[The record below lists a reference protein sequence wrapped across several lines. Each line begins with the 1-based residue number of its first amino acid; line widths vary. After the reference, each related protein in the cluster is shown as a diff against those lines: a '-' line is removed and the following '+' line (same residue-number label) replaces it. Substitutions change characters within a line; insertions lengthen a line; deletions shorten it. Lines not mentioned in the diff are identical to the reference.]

1 MSPPPKQS
9 SPSELKQRILWCLHK
24 LSDRDTHAIAA
35 AELDSIARSLTP
47 DTLPVFISSVSDV
60 RPSDKTPVRKHSLR
74 LLSTLPSHL
83 PLHPHHLPR
92 VLSAVLR
99 RLRDPDSSVRSAC
112 VDAVRSVSPSA
123 PFHSLFKPLSEA
135 VATEQDAGAQ
145 AGAAL
150 CLAAA
155 IEASGD
161 ADGAQLRRLLPRLL
175 KLLRNDAFKAKPALI
190 ELIGCVAVNG
200 GAGAAAGV
208 GALVEC
214 LVESLRSDYWAARK
228 AAAEA
233 LSRLALSEERDLLA
247 QFKSSCLAS
256 IESRRFDKVKIVR
269 DTMNQLIGDWK
280 SIPCGIGEGGDASPL
295 PVHSLSKLSSRGSDN
310 FSDGR
315 SSASSISSS
324 TVRSESPLSKK
335 SGSPISRSPPST
347 TGPAKVANGRRSPP
361 GSSTRRSSPPM
372 FQKLERNKK
381 PSPSDWKIEVAVPH
395 TLPFTVVSKEVGV
408 QKEQNGGDESE
419 AFSKFDMKLTNVK
432 KYDDDKVDKNAEL
445 KTSNLSCVVA
455 VEDKGSLEIS
465 DEICG
470 RTKDGELSVIRSQL
484 IQIEKQQ
491 SSLLDLFQ
499 RFIGNS
505 QSGMRAL
512 ETRVHGLEMALDEIS
527 HDLAVSSGRTMNP
540 DSSCCKLP
548 GAEFLSSKFWRKAEV
563 RYSTS
568 SRPSGSVATPSADEE
583 DTESS
588 LKWDKQKYKVQ
599 GGFVNP
605 LAEVQSRSRGCLEMS
620 SDRLLDSRI
629 HDSAGG
635 KRFDEA

>member
-145 AGAAL
+145 AGAPSASPPRSRR
-150 CLAAA
+150 
-155 IEASGD
+155 EAGVD
-161 ADGAQLRRLLPRLL
+161 RADRVRRGQWRCGCGGGGGGVGGMSCGVSQERLLGREEG
-175 KLLRNDAFKAKPALI
+175 RR
-190 ELIGCVAVNG
+190 G
-200 GAGAAAGV
+200 GVVEV
-208 GALVEC
+208 GAFGGE
-214 LVESLRSDYWAARK
+214 
-228 AAAEA
+228 
-233 LSRLALSEERDLLA
+233 DLLA

-269 DTMNQLIGDWK
+269 DTMNQLIEDWK

-335 SGSPISRSPPST
+335 SGSPISRSSPST

-381 PSPSDWKIEVAVPH
+381 PSPSDWKIEVAIPH
-395 TLPFTVVSKEVGV
+395 TLPFTVVCKEVGV

-419 AFSKFDMKLTNVK
+419 AFSKLDMKLTDVK
-432 KYDDDKVDKNAEL
+432 KYDDDKVDKYAEL
-445 KTSNLSCVVA
+445 KNSNLSCVVA
-455 VEDKGSLEIS
+455 VEDKESLEFS
-465 DEICG
+465 DEICE

-527 HDLAVSSGRTMNP
+527 HGLAVSSGRTMSP

-568 SRPSGSVATPSADEE
+568 SRLSGSVATPSADEE

-588 LKWDKQKYKVQ
+588 LKWDKQKYRLQ
-599 GGFVNP
+599 GGLVDP
-605 LAEVQSRSRGCLEMS
+605 LTEIQSRSRGCSEIS
-620 SDRLLDSRI
+620 SDRLLNSGI
-629 HDSAGG
+629 HDSGGG